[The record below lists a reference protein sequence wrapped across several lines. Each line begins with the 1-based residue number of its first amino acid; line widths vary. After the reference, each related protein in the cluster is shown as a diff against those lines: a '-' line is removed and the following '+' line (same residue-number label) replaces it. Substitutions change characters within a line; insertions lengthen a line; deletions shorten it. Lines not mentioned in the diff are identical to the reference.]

1 MTRLAAR
8 LSDTERIVNHPPHIL
23 SAAGEMSP
31 SSLIPFC
38 QLGDDMT
45 AMGRKVPHFTRA
57 VCSAFRET
65 VLEGQ
70 VCYEVDVN
78 KFRESEDWK
87 TGESMEF
94 GVGILVD
101 TNEEYDTKRFYPSN
115 LETNRSNA
123 ESSLRSYVKFEDSS
137 KVKIYLHTLGG

>member
-1 MTRLAAR
+1 MYQA
-8 LSDTERIVNHPPHIL
+8 SHPVHFAE
-23 SAAGEMSP
+23 SGEFKVT

-38 QLGDDMT
+38 QLGDDMA

-57 VCSAFRET
+57 VCSSFRET

-115 LETNRSNA
+115 LETNRSNT
-123 ESSLRSYVKFEDSS
+123 ESSLRSYVQFEDSS